1 MDGARKVQRM
11 SIVTRSK
18 STPAGDALGIC
29 MAGACAIHC
38 VAGPAVV
45 ASLPAIGIELVSAR
59 VEWMFLLLSFGT
71 SAMVLVRGCF
81 RTHHQ
86 KWALIPFAVGAAALV
101 AVRLIVDPDGRIGE
115 WTVIGATVLVLTAH
129 ILNLRLCR
137 RSGSE
142 CGAVPHMCVPPP
154 PALPGCGSR

>member
-1 MDGARKVQRM
+1 M
-11 SIVTRSK
+11 
-18 STPAGDALGIC
+18 C

-45 ASLPAIGIELVSAR
+45 AFLPVIGIELLSDRA
-59 VEWMFLLLSFGT
+59 EWMFLLLSFGT
-71 SAMVLVRGCF
+71 SATVLVRGCF

-101 AVRLIVDPDGRIGE
+101 AVRLIVDSEGRLGE
-115 WTVIGATVLVLTAH
+115 WTVIGATLLVLTAH

-142 CGAVPHMCVPPP
+142 CGAMPHVCVAPP
-154 PALPGCGSR
+154 PALPGCGAP